1 MKLFERTG
9 GHWLFWCG
17 FIYFFGGLVLLAS
30 PYKQYTD
37 WLMVVWLT
45 VMALPLMIPQLA
57 RWLNMK
63 ETYMFDWFNK
73 GKDTYSKEEVGKIY
87 KFPEPK
93 PAIPYVVPP
102 TTRTPES
109 IYSIGVTAENT
120 HITFTIGYTTLTMT
134 KKGCQDL
141 IDQLE
146 VFKNQLTENS

>member
-9 GHWLFWCG
+9 EHWLFWCG
-17 FIYFFGGLVLLAS
+17 FIYFFGGLALLVT
-30 PYKQYTD
+30 PYKQYID

-63 ETYMFDWFNK
+63 ETHMFDWFNK

-93 PAIPYVVPP
+93 EIPP
-102 TTRTPES
+102 TPHIAPLATHTPES
-109 IYSIGVTAENT
+109 IYTIGVTAANS
-120 HITFTIGYTTLTMT
+120 HITFTMGYTTLTMN

-141 IDQLE
+141 IDQFE
-146 VFKNQLTENS
+146 VFKNQLKD